1 MQMNFA
7 ITPEFEMD
15 IFDLMMHARIRT
27 RSEAVCH
34 AVHLVAEVMR
44 DRAGHEPKPDAETRA
59 VNVQRCVNAGSGAS
73 R

>member
-1 MQMNFA
+1 MQMNFVV
-7 ITPEFEMD
+7 TPEFEMD

-27 RSEAVCH
+27 RSEAVRH

-44 DRAGHEPKPDAETRA
+44 ECTTRAGAP
-59 VNVQRCVNAGSGAS
+59 NAGSGAS

>member
-1 MQMNFA
+1 MQMNFV
-7 ITPEFEMD
+7 ITPQFEMD

-27 RSEAVCH
+27 RSEAVRH

-44 DRAGHEPKPDAETRA
+44 DQAKPAVEPSD
-59 VNVQRCVNAGSGAS
+59 GSDAS

>member
-1 MQMNFA
+1 MQMNFV

-15 IFDLMMHARIRT
+15 IFDLMMHARIKT
-27 RSEAVCH
+27 RSEAVRH

-44 DRAGHEPKPDAETRA
+44 DRAKRVDAP
-59 VNVQRCVNAGSGAS
+59 NAGSGAS